1 MAIESGEIPRKRH
14 TMSEANGL
22 VTMLYNVFFES
33 EGGTISR
40 EIVSDTI
47 STHEGLRAILALN
60 GFSYS
65 TLVEIIHLARICD
78 DTELRKTLRYEEWRE
93 ENSDTTVKKWGTMR
107 IRRLILENAD
117 FRAGVVNLFYEG
129 ASLSVLHKHFPPRE
143 IRRLSSMR
151 MSFKPHRL
159 IETLVDYGLYYEHAQ
174 YVSDSLKKLG
184 KQLEY

>member
-1 MAIESGEIPRKRH
+1 MPIKTGGISRKRH
-14 TMSEANGL
+14 TMSEADGL

-40 EIVSDTI
+40 DIVNGTI
-47 STHEGLRAILALN
+47 STPEGLRAILALN

-65 TLVEIIHLARICD
+65 TLVEIVHLARFCD
-78 DTELRKTLRYEEWRE
+78 DFDLRRTMRYEDWRE
-93 ENSDTTVKKWGTMR
+93 ETLDDADTKWDGKR
-107 IRRLILENAD
+107 IKRLILENAE
-117 FRAGVVNLFYEG
+117 FRAGIVNLFYEG
-129 ASLSVLHKHFPPRE
+129 ASLSILHKHFRPRV

-174 YVSDSLKKLG
+174 EVGEALG
-184 KQLEY
+184 TLSKQLEN

>member
-1 MAIESGEIPRKRH
+1 MAIESRIIPRKRH
-14 TMSEANGL
+14 TLSEANGL

-40 EIVSDTI
+40 EIASDTI

-60 GFSYS
+60 GFPFS

-78 DTELRKTLRYEEWRE
+78 NFELRRTLRYEEWRE
-93 ENSDTTVKKWGTMR
+93 ENSDAAVKKWGAMR
-107 IRRLILENAD
+107 VKRLILENAD
-117 FRAGVVNLFYEG
+117 FRAGIVNLFFEG
-129 ASLSVLHKHFPPRE
+129 ASLSVLHKHFHRRE

-159 IETLVDYGLYYEHAQ
+159 IETLVDYGLYYEQARAIGEELT
-174 YVSDSLKKLG
+174 VLG
-184 KQLEY
+184 KQLES